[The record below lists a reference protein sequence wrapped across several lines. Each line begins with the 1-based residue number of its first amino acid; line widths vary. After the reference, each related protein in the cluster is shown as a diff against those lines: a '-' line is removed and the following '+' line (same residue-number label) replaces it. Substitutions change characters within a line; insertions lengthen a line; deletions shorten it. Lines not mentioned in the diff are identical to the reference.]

1 MNKKKMDEFDLIR
14 KYLVPISST
23 ESQFLS
29 NDGAVFKPKI
39 NLDYVVSTDTI
50 VEKIHFTGNES
61 PDLIAK
67 KALRTNLSDL
77 AAMGADPEFYSLSIS
92 LPKTK
97 AKSFIKNFAK
107 GLKEDQK
114 EYKIK
119 LLGGD
124 LTASSD
130 LITITINIIGTV
142 PSGKCISRSN
152 AMASDQLYV
161 TGVLGLSNI
170 GLLNLNKSNKKFSK
184 AKLKYYLPQP
194 RIKFSASVRNFV
206 SSMIDISD
214 GFVQDC
220 KHLARLS
227 NLEFVINLKNL
238 PISNID
244 LLSYEERLNAA
255 LIGGDDY
262 ELLFTSPPEFSKKIN
277 EIGKSHGLQV
287 TNVGYVKNGK
297 NGQVTSKNK
306 PLNMDTYKHF

>member
-1 MNKKKMDEFDLIR
+1 MDEFDIIQ
-14 KYLVPISST
+14 KYLAPISSN
-23 ESQFLS
+23 ESQFLL

-50 VEKIHFTGNES
+50 VEKIHFTGDES

-77 AAMGADPEFYSLSIS
+77 AAMGANPEYYSLSIS
-92 LPKTK
+92 LPKVK

-124 LTASSD
+124 LTASPN

-142 PSGKCISRSN
+142 PCGKCISRSN
-152 AMASDQLYV
+152 SMVNDLLYV

-170 GLLNLNKSNKKFSK
+170 GLQNLNKNEKQYSK

-194 RIKFSASVRNFV
+194 RVDFSSSVRNYV
-206 SSMIDISD
+206 TSMIDISD
-214 GFVQDC
+214 GLVQDC
-220 KHLARLS
+220 KHLAISS
-227 NLEFVINLKNL
+227 NLEFVINLKKI

-262 ELLFTSPPEFSKKIN
+262 ELLFTSAPTYKNKIKKIAN
-277 EIGKSHGLQV
+277 VHGLKV
-287 TNVGYVKNGK
+287 TNIGYVKKGK
-297 NGQVTSKNK
+297 NGQVTSN
-306 PLNMDTYKHF
+306 NRTININAYKHF

>member
-1 MNKKKMDEFDLIR
+1 MMNEFDLIKR
-14 KYLVPISST
+14 YLAPISSM

-50 VEKIHFTGNES
+50 VEKIHFKGNES

-77 AAMGADPEFYSLSIS
+77 AAMGADPEFYSLAIS
-92 LPKTK
+92 LPNTK
-97 AKSFIKNFAK
+97 AKGFLEKFAK

-124 LTASSD
+124 LTSSSD
-130 LITITINIIGTV
+130 IITITINIIGTV
-142 PSGKCISRSN
+142 PSGKSISRSN
-152 AMASDQLYV
+152 AMANDLLYV

-170 GLLNLNKSNKKFSK
+170 GLLNLNKNDNEYSE

-194 RIKFSASVRNFV
+194 RVKFSASVRNFV

-214 GFVQDC
+214 GFIQDC
-220 KHLARLS
+220 RHLAQLS
-227 NLEFVINLKNL
+227 NLEFVVNLEDL
-238 PISNID
+238 PISTIE
-244 LLSYEERLNAA
+244 LLSYEEKLSSA

-262 ELLFTSPPEFSKKIN
+262 ELLFTSSPDHEEKIN
-277 EIGKSHGLQV
+277 KIADSNGLQI
-287 TNVGYVKNGK
+287 TNIGYVKNGN
-297 NGQVTSKNK
+297 NGEVTSNNK
-306 PLNMDTYKHF
+306 PINLTAYKHF

>member
-1 MNKKKMDEFDLIR
+1 MDEFDLIQR
-14 KYLVPISST
+14 YFVPISSI
-23 ESQFLS
+23 ESQYLS
-29 NDGAVFKPKI
+29 NDGAVFKPKK

-50 VEKIHFTGNES
+50 VEKIHFKGVES

-77 AAMGADPEFYSLSIS
+77 AAMGAKPEYYSLSIS
-92 LPKTK
+92 LPRVK
-97 AKSFIKNFAK
+97 AKNFIKNFVI
-107 GLKEDQK
+107 GLEEDQN

-124 LTASSD
+124 LTASPD
-130 LITITINIIGTV
+130 LISITINIIGTV
-142 PSGKCISRSN
+142 PKGKCISRSN
-152 AMASDQLYV
+152 SVANDLLYV

-170 GLLNLNKSNKKFSK
+170 GLLNLNKNDKKYSK

-194 RIKFSASVRNFV
+194 RVDFSYSVRNFV

-220 KHLARLS
+220 RHLAKQS

-244 LLSYEERLNAA
+244 LLSYQERLNSA
-255 LIGGDDY
+255 LVGGDDY
-262 ELLFTSPPEFSKKIN
+262 ELLFTSAPEHREKIN
-277 EIGKSHGLQV
+277 KIAKVHDLKV
-287 TNVGYVKNGK
+287 TNIGYVKIGN
-297 NGQVTSKNK
+297 NGQVTSNNK
-306 PLNMDTYKHF
+306 PIKMDAYKHF

>member
-1 MNKKKMDEFDLIR
+1 MDEFDLIR
-14 KYLVPISST
+14 KYLMPISSF

-50 VEKIHFTGNES
+50 VEKIHFKGDES

-92 LPKTK
+92 LPKEK
-97 AKSFIKNFAK
+97 AEIFIKSFAQ
-107 GLKEDQK
+107 GLKEDQN
-114 EYKIK
+114 EYNIR

-124 LTASSD
+124 LTASSG
-130 LITITINIIGTV
+130 LITVTINIIGTV
-142 PSGKCISRSN
+142 PSGKCITRSN
-152 AMASDQLYV
+152 ATISDQLYV
-161 TGVLGLSNI
+161 TGVSGLSNI
-170 GLLNLNKSNKKFSK
+170 GLLNINKKNKKYSK
-184 AKLKYYLPQP
+184 AKSKYFLPEP
-194 RIKFSASVRNFV
+194 RIRFSASVRNFV

-238 PISNID
+238 PIPKID
-244 LLSYEERLNAA
+244 LLTYEERLNAA

-262 ELLFTSPPEFSKKIN
+262 ELLFTSPNKYSEKID
-277 EIGKSHGLQV
+277 EMAKFHGLKV
-287 TNVGYVKNGK
+287 TNIGYVKSGK
-297 NGQVTSKNK
+297 NGQITSNNK
-306 PLNMDTYKHF
+306 IINIDAYKHF

>member
-1 MNKKKMDEFDLIR
+1 MDEFDLIR
-14 KYLVPISST
+14 KYLVPISSI

-29 NDGAVFKPKI
+29 NDGAIFKPKI

-50 VEKIHFTGNES
+50 VEKIHFKGNES
-61 PDLIAK
+61 PYLIAK

-77 AAMGADPEFYSLSIS
+77 AAMGANPEFYSLSIS
-92 LPKTK
+92 LPKSK
-97 AKSFIKNFAK
+97 AQNFIENFTK

-124 LTASSD
+124 LTASPS

-142 PSGKCISRSN
+142 PSGKSITRSN
-152 AMASDQLYV
+152 ATASDQLYV

-170 GLLNLNKSNKKFSK
+170 GLLNINKNDKKFSK
-184 AKLKYYLPQP
+184 AKLKYYLPEP
-194 RIKFSASVRNFV
+194 RVEFSLSVRNFV

-214 GFVQDC
+214 GLIQDC

-244 LLSYEERLNAA
+244 LLSYKERLNAA

-262 ELLFTSPPEFSKKIN
+262 ELLFTSPPEFSEKIKH
-277 EIGKSHGLQV
+277 IAKSHGLQL
-287 TNVGYVKNGK
+287 TNIGFVKNGK
-297 NGQVTSKNK
+297 NGQVTSKNI
-306 PLNMDTYKHF
+306 PLNMDAYKHF

>member
-1 MNKKKMDEFDLIR
+1 MNEFELIKR
-14 KYLVPISST
+14 YLAPISSM

-50 VEKIHFTGNES
+50 VEKIHFKGNEP

-77 AAMGADPEFYSLSIS
+77 AAMGADPEFYSLAIS
-92 LPKTK
+92 LPHTK
-97 AKSFIKNFAK
+97 AKDFIEKFAK

-124 LTASSD
+124 LTSSTD
-130 LITITINIIGTV
+130 IITITINIIGTV
-142 PSGKCISRSN
+142 PSGKSISRSK
-152 AMASDQLYV
+152 AMVNDLLYV

-170 GLLNLNKSNKKFSK
+170 GLLNLNKNDNEYSE

-194 RIKFSASVRNFV
+194 RVKFSASVRNFV

-214 GFVQDC
+214 GFIQDC
-220 KHLARLS
+220 RHLAQCS
-227 NLEFVINLKNL
+227 NLEFVVNLENL
-238 PISNID
+238 PISKID
-244 LLSYEERLNAA
+244 LLSYEEKLSSA

-262 ELLFTSPPEFSKKIN
+262 ELLFTLSPDHEEKIN
-277 EIGKSHGLQV
+277 KIADSNGLQI
-287 TNVGYVKNGK
+287 TNIGYVKNGN
-297 NGQVTSKNK
+297 NGEVTSNNK
-306 PLNMDTYKHF
+306 PINLNAYKHF

>member
-1 MNKKKMDEFDLIR
+1 MDEFDLIQR
-14 KYLVPISST
+14 YFVPISSI
-23 ESQFLS
+23 ESQSLS
-29 NDGAVFKPKI
+29 NDGAVFKPKK

-50 VEKIHFTGNES
+50 VEKIHFKGDES

-77 AAMGADPEFYSLSIS
+77 AAMGANPEYYSLSIS
-92 LPKTK
+92 LPRVK
-97 AKSFIKNFAK
+97 AENFIKNFAI
-107 GLKEDQK
+107 GLEEDQN

-124 LTASSD
+124 LTASPD
-130 LITITINIIGTV
+130 LITITINVIGTV
-142 PSGKCISRSN
+142 PKGKCISRSN
-152 AMASDQLYV
+152 SIANDLLYV

-170 GLLNLNKSNKKFSK
+170 GLLNLNKNDKKYSK

-194 RIKFSASVRNFV
+194 RVDFSSSVRNFV

-220 KHLARLS
+220 RHLAKQS

-244 LLSYEERLNAA
+244 LLSYEERLNSA

-262 ELLFTSPPEFSKKIN
+262 ELLFTSAPEHKEKIN
-277 EIGKSHGLQV
+277 KIAKVHDLKV
-287 TNVGYVKNGK
+287 TNIGYVKIGN
-297 NGQVTSKNK
+297 NGQVTSNNK
-306 PLNMDTYKHF
+306 PIKIDAYKHF

>member
-1 MNKKKMDEFDLIR
+1 MDEFDLIKR
-14 KYLVPISST
+14 YLAPISSM

-50 VEKIHFTGNES
+50 VEKIHFKGNEP

-77 AAMGADPEFYSLSIS
+77 AAMGADPEFYSLAIS
-92 LPKTK
+92 LPNTK
-97 AKSFIKNFAK
+97 ARSFIEKFAK

-124 LTASSD
+124 LTSSSD
-130 LITITINIIGTV
+130 IITITINIIGTV
-142 PSGKCISRSN
+142 PSGKSISRSN
-152 AMASDQLYV
+152 AMANDLLYV

-170 GLLNLNKSNKKFSK
+170 GLLNLNKNDNEYSE

-194 RIKFSASVRNFV
+194 RVKFSASVRNFV

-214 GFVQDC
+214 GFIQDC
-220 KHLARLS
+220 RHLAQLS
-227 NLEFVINLKNL
+227 NLEFVVNLENL
-238 PISNID
+238 PISKIE
-244 LLSYEERLNAA
+244 LLSYEEKLSSA

-262 ELLFTSPPEFSKKIN
+262 ELLFTSSPDHEEKIN
-277 EIGKSHGLQV
+277 KIADSNGLQI
-287 TNVGYVKNGK
+287 TNIGYVKNGN
-297 NGQVTSKNK
+297 NGEVTSNNK
-306 PLNMDTYKHF
+306 PINLTAYKHF